1 MCSFFEY
8 KLMYNFR
15 NVVTLSVT
23 HNTIKTLELTYTASI
38 PEIMPPL
45 RDTMGFINHK
55 ASKFLSIIEIGESIH
70 YLVACT

>member
-1 MCSFFEY
+1 M
-8 KLMYNFR
+8 NRFR

-23 HNTIKTLELTYTASI
+23 HITIKTLELTNTTAI

-45 RDTMGFINHK
+45 RDTMGFINHE

>member
-1 MCSFFEY
+1 ME
-8 KLMYNFR
+8 KFR

-23 HNTIKTLELTYTASI
+23 HITIKTLELTYAAYI

-55 ASKFLSIIEIGESIH
+55 ASKFLSIIKIGESIH